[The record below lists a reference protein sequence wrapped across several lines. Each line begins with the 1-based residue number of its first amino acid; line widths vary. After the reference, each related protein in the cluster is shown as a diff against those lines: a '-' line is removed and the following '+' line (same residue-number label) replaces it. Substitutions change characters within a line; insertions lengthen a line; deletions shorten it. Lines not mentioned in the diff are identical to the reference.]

1 MTVNNFNNSIGFPRL
16 TNNTPGMF
24 MTIPQ
29 PQSSAV
35 VEVKQDVKPVVQ
47 PQAPSKFDKM
57 SDNTKYLIGAAAVAA
72 SAIAG
77 IYIYKG
83 RNAAKT
89 VDNVSE
95 EVQYKG
101 NIFAEHIKDKFLESL
116 KGKCPELGL
125 ENKKEHT
132 FEKLV
137 RVDEKGKSILKAGGE
152 KQYVNRGLK
161 KVDQILAHAGIKQ
174 TTYVTDDG
182 KELVKINW
190 DEEGNV
196 FDYVVKDRNG
206 NVIREFNVTS
216 PDVTI
221 KYIYNRENV
230 KVCEVQYNRKGW
242 SYEQKFDESGNFSSE
257 KEFNPDLKDV
267 ED

>member
-29 PQSSAV
+29 PQSSV
-35 VEVKQDVKPVVQ
+35 VDEVKQDVKPVVQ
-47 PQAPSKFDKM
+47 PQAPSKSDKM
-57 SDNTKYLIGAAAVAA
+57 NDNTKYLIGAAAVAA

-83 RNAAKT
+83 RNTAK
-89 VDNVSE
+89 VVENVSE
-95 EVQYKG
+95 EVQHKS
-101 NIFAEHIKDKFLESL
+101 NIFAEHIKDNFLESL

-137 RVDEKGKSILKAGGE
+137 RVDKNGKSILKVGGE
-152 KQYVNRGLK
+152 KQFVNRGLK
-161 KVDQILAHAGIKQ
+161 RVDEIVAPAGVKQ

-182 KELVKINW
+182 KELAKINW
-190 DEEGNV
+190 DDEGNV

-206 NVIREFNVTS
+206 KLIRDFNVTN
-216 PDVTI
+216 PEVTT
-221 KYIYNRENV
+221 KHIYNKENV
-230 KVCEVQYNRKGW
+230 KVSEVQYNGKGW
-242 SYEQKFDESGNFSSE
+242 SYEQKFDESGKFLNE
-257 KEFNPDLKDV
+257 KEFKPELKNAD
-267 ED
+267 E